1 MFWYIIVIVSE
12 CTKDVEEE
20 QRRRYE
26 ALKIPAKPVK
36 EIDYASLVQ
45 KEKKLNTKSV
55 WGKPAVSTPSSLS
68 SSSLSSSQL
77 KKEMFPSL
85 PQTTKPLTING
96 KLPVINKKQ
105 TVVRGK
111 AIPPTA
117 SPISPLSEG
126 DVSPAYNSSPR
137 EDKPI
142 VSRFYTPP
150 LPSNPKK
157 NTPKVNPA
165 PWGVHKPDQFELAV
179 ENALKEKQQQPK
191 KKGKGNRGVKLVF

>member
-1 MFWYIIVIVSE
+1 MIYSE

-20 QRRRYE
+20 QRKRYE

-45 KEKKLNTKSV
+45 KEKKSNTKSV
-55 WGKPAVSTPSSLS
+55 WGKPVATPSTSLTS
-68 SSSLSSSQL
+68 SSSSQI

-105 TVVRGK
+105 SVVRGK
-111 AIPPTA
+111 ATPPTS

-126 DVSPAYNSSPR
+126 DISPAYSSSPR

-157 NTPKVNPA
+157 NTPQVNPA
-165 PWGVHKPDQFELAV
+165 PWGVRKPDQFELAV
-179 ENALKEKQQQPK
+179 ENALKEKQQQK